1 MGTKHTHIYNYII
14 IYIYSQK
21 NITVA
26 DIPQQSINPTMAR
39 NPCGEKNMRM

>member
-1 MGTKHTHIYNYII
+1 MGTKHSHIV
-14 IYIYSQK
+14 IYIVIYIVK

-39 NPCGEKNMRM
+39 NPCGEKT